1 MTGNLVRAAVVQ
13 GAEPGPPVVLEGDV
27 ADQRAAT
34 PIEPGTQELT
44 VEVIVRF
51 AID

>member
-1 MTGNLVRAAVVQ
+1 M
-13 GAEPGPPVVLEGDV
+13 PGPKPVVLEGDV